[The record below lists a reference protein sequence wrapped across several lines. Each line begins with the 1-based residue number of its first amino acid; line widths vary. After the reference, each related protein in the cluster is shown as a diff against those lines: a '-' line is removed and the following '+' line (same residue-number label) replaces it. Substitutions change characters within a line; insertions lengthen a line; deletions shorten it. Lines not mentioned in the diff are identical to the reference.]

1 MARVDLSGADQHKT
15 GVSASYTGRCRRAT
29 ADAPPRRRCRPTP
42 SSPEGVQYWTRP
54 RPRPRRIPAA
64 SAEFGVQRARDSVVI
79 APACWSLVGHCAPV
93 MVDATKQYHCLA
105 FTAPVDGPG
114 KAVFPRCAKAV
125 LDCYAHNEPTKGPWL
140 ATREFVPLV
149 FHPLLWRPLR
159 RCDTPTPP
167 SPSGLGRIRWR
178 PGGYLIVST
187 ASPVALPS
195 LRLWV
200 GPELPRL
207 QTPRLSPVAVGK
219 FVEPR
224 PLASNRVLK
233 QAVYPPA
240 LWSGA
245 GAAATRT
252 TAKLCCRCAARPGST
267 VPRPWTTFRR
277 SARINAGEL

>member
-1 MARVDLSGADQHKT
+1 MVKETVELKRPREVHVRTLDTAGRDRSPRPEVHLGGPRWCCSAGALAGLREGH
-15 GVSASYTGRCRRAT
+15 GRHC
-29 ADAPPRRRCRPTP
+29 DPTP
-42 SSPEGVQYWTRP
+42 
-54 RPRPRRIPAA
+54 
-64 SAEFGVQRARDSVVI
+64 
-79 APACWSLVGHCAPV
+79 L
-93 MVDATKQYHCLA
+93 
-105 FTAPVDGPG
+105 
-114 KAVFPRCAKAV
+114 
-125 LDCYAHNEPTKGPWL
+125 
-140 ATREFVPLV
+140 
-149 FHPLLWRPLR
+149 
-159 RCDTPTPP
+159 